1 MAPNARRHRVS
12 VGSDR
17 NQTRSAVG
25 RNAASEAFF
34 VATTE
39 RRLRYVLGKSRWK
52 AQRNGDVS
60 VLDLSR
66 LIAKEKQKKYY
77 QAPLIGCEKRSAH
90 LSNGEHGQRHD
101 DQHFHVY
108 GYCER

>member
-39 RRLRYVLGKSRWK
+39 RGLRYVLGKSRWK

-77 QAPLIGCEKRSAH
+77 QAPLIGCEKKVSSPEQRRTRPAQRRST
-90 LSNGEHGQRHD
+90 LSCLRIL
-101 DQHFHVY
+101 
-108 GYCER
+108 